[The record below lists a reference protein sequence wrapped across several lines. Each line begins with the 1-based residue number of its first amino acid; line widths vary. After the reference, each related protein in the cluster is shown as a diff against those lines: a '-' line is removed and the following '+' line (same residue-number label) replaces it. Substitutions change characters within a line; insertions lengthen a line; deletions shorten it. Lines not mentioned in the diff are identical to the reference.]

1 MPTAVEAIPTTSKSK
16 CLSQDEVLIN
26 KGSQRLSIETGES
39 RRNSDQSDLIGDHRS
54 HSTNQ
59 EKFITQ
65 LVNHLNDFSDIRNS
79 NEYDYSQED
88 QITQYDQENCES
100 TEITSRQ
107 QLIADFPDKSEI
119 SKSIQEWLNE
129 ITRYFAIIT
138 K

>member
-1 MPTAVEAIPTTSKSK
+1 MPTVEAIPTTSKSK

-79 NEYDYSQED
+79 NGYDYSQED

-119 SKSIQEWLNE
+119 SINIQEWLNK
-129 ITRYFAIIT
+129 ITRYFAIKT